1 MRTPLKLCATA
12 GLLICAAS
20 CKSPVVVIDT
30 ASDVVR
36 LDAPAAA
43 AVSIWRGGTW
53 QHVGKMTLPA
63 GWYAGPGPL

>member
-1 MRTPLKLCATA
+1 M
-12 GLLICAAS
+12 
-20 CKSPVVVIDT
+20 VVIDT